1 MARPLHISF
10 EGAFYHV
17 TSRGNERRKIFLSH
31 RDYEKFLSY
40 LTDAAQ
46 KYGVILHTFV
56 LMANHYHLIVETP
69 KANLSSFMHS
79 LNSAYTTYF
88 NIRRRRAG
96 HLFQGR
102 YKALLIDM
110 DNYLLELS
118 RYIHLNPV
126 RAGIT
131 EKPESYRY
139 SSYRAYLFPK
149 EEALIFR
156 ELLWSMVTQGKKDGP
171 RYYRKFVE
179 AALREKARSPFG
191 KVYGGVI
198 LGGEK
203 FIEEV
208 LQRLN
213 DQDFQKKEISHRR
226 ALGSITSDID
236 EIVELVC
243 NYFKVSSE
251 RVRST
256 SPYKGY
262 AVYLARKHT
271 PLLNT
276 EIGKYFGG
284 ISYSAVT
291 KIGTR
296 IRDRMREDR
305 ELREQMIQ
313 LQEKLSRVSSRA
325 QAQ

>member
-1 MARPLHISF
+1 MARPLRIVF

-17 TSRGNERRKIFLSH
+17 TARGNERRKIFLSH
-31 RDYEKFLSY
+31 QDYEKFLSY
-40 LTDAAQ
+40 LTDAVH
-46 KYGVILHTFV
+46 KYGVILHAFV

-88 NIRRRRAG
+88 NIRRKRAG

-102 YKALLIDM
+102 YKALLIDV

-131 EKPESYRY
+131 EKPGGYRY
-139 SSYRAYLFPK
+139 SSYRAYISPK
-149 EEALIFR
+149 GEALVFR
-156 ELLWSMVTQGKKDGP
+156 DLLWSMVTREIKDGP
-171 RYYRKFVE
+171 RYYREFVE
-179 AALREKARSPFG
+179 TALTEKPRSPFG
-191 KVYGGVI
+191 EIYGGVI
-198 LGGEK
+198 LGGKE

-208 LQRLN
+208 LQRLH

-226 ALGSITSDID
+226 SLGAITSDID
-236 EIVELVC
+236 EIVGLVC
-243 NYFKVSSE
+243 DQFKVSREKIQSL
-251 RVRST
+251 

-271 PLLNT
+271 PFSNT
-276 EIGKYFGG
+276 EIGRYFGG

-296 IRDRMREDR
+296 IKDRMRKDR
-305 ELREQMIQ
+305 KLREDLTK
-313 LQEKLSRVSSRA
+313 LQEELSRVKG
-325 QAQ
+325 

>member
-1 MARPLHISF
+1 MARPLRIAF

-17 TSRGNERRKIFLSH
+17 TARGNERKKIFLSH

-40 LTDAAQ
+40 LTDAVD

-56 LMANHYHLIVETP
+56 LIANHYHLIVETP
-69 KANLSSFMHS
+69 RANLSSFMHS

-88 NIRRRRAG
+88 NIKRKRAG

-102 YKALLIDM
+102 YKALLIDV
-110 DNYLLELS
+110 DNYLLEVS

-126 RAGIT
+126 RAGIA
-131 EKPESYRY
+131 ERPESYRY
-139 SSYRAYLFPK
+139 SSYRAYIFPK

-156 ELLWSMVTQGKKDGP
+156 EFLWSMVTKERKDGP
-171 RYYRKFVE
+171 RYYREFVE
-179 AALREKARSPFG
+179 AALTEKLRSPFE
-191 KVYGGVI
+191 KVFAGVI
-198 LGGEK
+198 LGGK
-203 FIEEV
+203 PFIEEV

-213 DQDFQKKEISHRR
+213 DRDFQKKEISYRR
-226 ALGSITSDID
+226 ALGSTTSDID
-236 EIVELVC
+236 EIVDLVS
-243 NYFKVSSE
+243 NQFKVSRE
-251 RVRST
+251 KVQAT
-256 SPYKGY
+256 SPYRGY

-271 PLLNT
+271 PFSNT

-296 IRDRMREDR
+296 IKDRMRKDR
-305 ELREQMIQ
+305 RLREEMTK
-313 LQEKLSRVSSRA
+313 LQKGLSRVKG
-325 QAQ
+325 

>member
-1 MARPLHISF
+1 MARPLRIAF

-17 TSRGNERRKIFLSH
+17 TARGNERRNIFLSH
-31 RDYEKFLSY
+31 WDYEKFLSY
-40 LTDAAQ
+40 LTEAVH
-46 KYGVILHTFV
+46 KYGVTLHSFV
-56 LMANHYHLIVETP
+56 LMPNHYHLLVETP
-69 KANLSSFMHS
+69 KGNLSSFMHS

-88 NIRRRRAG
+88 NIKRKRAG

-102 YKALLIDM
+102 YKALLIDV

-131 EKPESYRY
+131 ERPEGYHY
-139 SSYRAYLFPK
+139 SSYRAYIFPK

-156 ELLWSMVTQGKKDGP
+156 DLLWSMVTKKRKKGP
-171 RYYRKFVE
+171 RYYREYVE
-179 AALREKARSPFG
+179 AGLTEKSRKPLE

-198 LGGEK
+198 LGGKE

-208 LQRLN
+208 LRRLD
-213 DQDFQKKEISHRR
+213 DQDVQKKEIAHRR
-226 ALGSITSDID
+226 FLGAITSDMD
-236 EIVELVC
+236 EIIDLVC
-243 NYFKVSSE
+243 NQFKVSRE
-251 RVRST
+251 QVQLT

-271 PLLNT
+271 PFSNT
-276 EIGKYFGG
+276 EIGRYFGG

-296 IRDRMREDR
+296 IKDRMKNDR
-305 ELREQMIQ
+305 KLREEMVE
-313 LQEKLSRVSSRA
+313 LQKGLSRVKG
-325 QAQ
+325 

>member
-1 MARPLHISF
+1 MARPLRIAF

-17 TSRGNERRKIFLSH
+17 TARGNERRKIFLSH

-40 LTDAAQ
+40 LTDAVQ
-46 KYGVILHTFV
+46 KYGVILHAFV

-69 KANLSSFMHS
+69 KANLSVFMHS

-88 NIRRRRAG
+88 NIKRKRAG

-102 YKALLIDM
+102 YKALLIDV

-126 RAGIT
+126 RSGIT

-139 SSYRAYLFPK
+139 SSYRTYIFPK
-149 EEALIFR
+149 EEGLIFR
-156 ELLWSMVTQGKKDGP
+156 DLLWSMVTKERKDGP
-171 RYYRKFVE
+171 RYYREFVE
-179 AALREKARSPFG
+179 AALKEKPRNPFE

-198 LGGEK
+198 LGGK
-203 FIEEV
+203 TFIEEV

-213 DQDFQKKEISHRR
+213 DRDFQKKEISHRR
-226 ALGSITSDID
+226 VLGSITSDID
-236 EIVELVC
+236 QIVNLMC
-243 NYFKVSSE
+243 NQFKVSRE
-251 RVRST
+251 KVQAT

-271 PLLNT
+271 PFSNT
-276 EIGKYFGG
+276 EIGRYFGG

-296 IRDRMREDR
+296 INDRMRKDR
-305 ELREQMIQ
+305 KLREEMIH
-313 LQEKLSRVSSRA
+313 LQEELSRVKG
-325 QAQ
+325 

>member
-1 MARPLHISF
+1 MARPLRIAF

-17 TSRGNERRKIFLSH
+17 TARGNERRKIFLSH
-31 RDYEKFLSY
+31 QDYEKFLSY
-40 LTDAAQ
+40 LTDAVH
-46 KYGVILHTFV
+46 KYRVILHTFV
-56 LMANHYHLIVETP
+56 LMPNHYHLIIETP

-88 NIRRRRAG
+88 NIKRKRAG

-102 YKALLIDM
+102 YKALLIDV

-126 RAGIT
+126 RAGIA

-139 SSYRAYLFPK
+139 SSYRAYIFPK

-156 ELLWSMVTQGKKDGP
+156 DLLWSMVAKDRKDGP
-171 RYYRKFVE
+171 RYYRELVE
-179 AALREKARSPFG
+179 AGLTEKPRSPFE

-198 LGGEK
+198 LGGK
-203 FIEEV
+203 TFIEGV
-208 LQRLN
+208 LKRLQ
-213 DQDFQKKEISHRR
+213 DKDFQKKEISHRR

-243 NYFKVSSE
+243 NQFKVS
-251 RVRST
+251 RKKVQVT

-271 PLLNT
+271 PFSNT
-276 EIGKYFGG
+276 EIGRYFGG

-296 IRDRMREDR
+296 IKDRMRKDR
-305 ELREQMIQ
+305 KLREGMMR
-313 LQEKLSRVSSRA
+313 LQEELSRVKG
-325 QAQ
+325 